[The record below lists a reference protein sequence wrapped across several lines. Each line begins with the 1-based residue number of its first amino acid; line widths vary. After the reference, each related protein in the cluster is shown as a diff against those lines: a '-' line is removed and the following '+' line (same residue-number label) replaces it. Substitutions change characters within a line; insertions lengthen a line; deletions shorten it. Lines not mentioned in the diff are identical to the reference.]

1 MSLENV
7 AGEKECERSIFS
19 SSQYRKKRKTFVSI
33 SLRELWENR
42 NNKQQQKRKPK
53 IKYTDKKN
61 TQEKQE
67 NVEEKSKRLNFNAA
81 ISLAWR
87 GRVRITAWE
96 GVSGGYKAVLT
107 VQGTGHRVYSVNL
120 TVRPTH
126 DKRAGL

>member
-19 SSQYRKKRKTFVSI
+19 SSQYGKKRKTFVSI

-96 GVSGGYKAVLT
+96 GVSGV
-107 VQGTGHRVYSVNL
+107 
-120 TVRPTH
+120 
-126 DKRAGL
+126 